1 MSIICLPLMDIIN
14 HKLYK
19 KEHLYY
25 MFLLYIFCLKYS
37 IFHWAFLATHHLLV
51 GKMYPNDLWFFIFIN
66 SITLSLYRDSL
77 IYVYVTNSFSG
88 SMDIYSL
95 KGIMALHIYYWICI
109 KHKKKESMWHEQK
122 MSFEIFVCLTHPTNI
137 FYRLAIKS
145 VSNFFHKFA
154 SNFIGTTVSNTNLII

>member
-1 MSIICLPLMDIIN
+1 MKNWQIPL
-14 HKLYK
+14 H
-19 KEHLYY
+19 Y

-51 GKMYPNDLWFFIFIN
+51 GKMFPNDLWFFIFIN

-77 IYVYVTNSFSG
+77 VYVYVTNSFSG

-109 KHKKKESMWHEQK
+109 KHKKKKICDTKKNPMT
-122 MSFEIFVCLTHPTNI
+122 FEIFVCLSHPTNI
-137 FYRLAIKS
+137 FYRLAIKI
-145 VSNFFHKFA
+145 VSNVFHKFA
-154 SNFIGTTVSNTNLII
+154 SNLIGTTVSNTNLII

>member
-19 KEHLYY
+19 SEHLYY

-51 GKMYPNDLWFFIFIN
+51 MKMYPNDLWFFIFIN

-109 KHKKKESMWHEQK
+109 KHKKKK
-122 MSFEIFVCLTHPTNI
+122 VCDTFAWPINI
-137 FYRLAIKS
+137 FYRLTIKI
-145 VSNFFHKFA
+145 VSNVFYKFA